1 MLDENRIKEAEGNVR
16 RYLEEGLLKKEKVPP
31 IIQNTFLHN
40 AQESSSVAE
49 YLVPKSDF
57 WVIIASYYSMFYA
70 TNAVLCKLG
79 YKVGDKISHKVTADA
94 LIVMVRNKLKK
105 SLLEDFEEAQD
116 EALAGIKAEEIIKS
130 FDWERDKRGRVQY
143 DMTEV
148 VKKCRAEISLGGAST
163 FLFEMEKLLV

>member
-1 MLDENRIKEAEGNVR
+1 MLDENRIREAEGNVR
-16 RYLEEGLLKKEKVPP
+16 RYLEEGLLKKEKVPL

-40 AQESSSVAE
+40 AQESFSVAE

-57 WVIIASYYSMFYA
+57 WIIIASYYSMFYA
-70 TNAVLCKLG
+70 ANAVLCSLS

-148 VKKCRAEISLGGAST
+148 VKKSRAEISLKRANT

>member
-40 AQESSSVAE
+40 AQESFSVAE

-57 WVIIASYYSMFYA
+57 WVIITSYYSMFYA
-70 TNAVLCKLG
+70 ANAVLCSLG

-116 EALAGIKAEEIIKS
+116 QALVGIKAEEIIKS

-143 DMTEV
+143 DMTKV
-148 VKKCRAEISLGGAST
+148 VKKGRAEISLKRANT